1 MKKAILFCL
10 AIGIFFS
17 GCSSTNSISNTK
29 STNLAISNSDT
40 NFIMGGKI
48 ATNDNVDITSNI
60 SGRVSEIFTE
70 LGKKVNS
77 GDVVIKLDTSDLQS
91 KVDQA
96 KSAVNAAQ
104 ANLSSATISTASN
117 ISEYQ
122 SELAQAQAQLKTSE
136 ASLKDA
142 SITAPI
148 SGTVSSQNI
157 NVGDMVI
164 PGKPLVSIVNAEN
177 LYVNVYAPINILNQI
192 QVGQSVVIKVPDISD
207 NEFSGKIAVINSK
220 VNLQSQDVLVKVT
233 LNSKN
238 GLLKPGMFAEV
249 GLK

>member
-1 MKKAILFCL
+1 MKKSILFCL

-17 GCSSTNSISNTK
+17 GCSSTNNINNTK
-29 STNLAISNSDT
+29 STNLDISNSDT
-40 NFIMGGKI
+40 TFIMGGKI

-60 SGRVSEIFTE
+60 SGRVSEISTE

-77 GDVVIKLDTSDLQS
+77 GDIVIKLDTSDLQS

-104 ANLSSATISTASN
+104 TNLSSATTSTSSN
-117 ISEYQ
+117 IGEYQ
-122 SELAQAQAQLKTSE
+122 SELARVQAQLKTSE

-148 SGTVSSQNI
+148 SGIVSSQNI

-164 PGKPLVSIVNAEN
+164 PGKPLVSIVNADN
-177 LYVNVYAPINILNQI
+177 LYVNVYAPISVLNQI

-207 NEFSGKIAVINSK
+207 NEFSGKISVINSK
-220 VNLQSQDVLVKVT
+220 VNSQSQDVLVKVT

-238 GLLKPGMFAEV
+238 ALLKPGMFAEV